1 MSNIRNREEV
11 QKMSDNLRAVS
22 LAYGS
27 KAIDAEIKTRALLDL
42 LIEKEI
48 ITMEEFREKYNYIE
62 GRDFDKL
69 KAELAKSII
78 EYAKTEETDGYNESF
93 GEHKNDPN
101 KSWY

>member
-1 MSNIRNREEV
+1 
-11 QKMSDNLRAVS
+11 
-22 LAYGS
+22 
-27 KAIDAEIKTRALLDL
+27 
-42 LIEKEI
+42 
-48 ITMEEFREKYNYIE
+48 MEEFREKYNYIE